1 MNQPL
6 IPHHNVQK
14 HTEYT
19 LDDLKSF
26 INVTVAFID
35 SELTYTEAQKLI
47 SNPKQRIPNHIQSS
61 AYAALHL
68 SQPENAR

>member
-47 SNPKQRIPNHIQSS
+47 SNPK
-61 AYAALHL
+61 
-68 SQPENAR
+68 